1 MNYLINIYVTNL
13 LWQSF
18 QSWKFGTIYQAN
30 IAYATFERH
39 LHKHTESAKRQQ
51 TGRGWAETVRVTE
64 IISDTFQCR
73 RQFRQINFVFFC
85 PCHDGS
91 MRAYRLRFNWVW
103 FIGIF
108 RLTTT
113 TIQYVRIE
121 CVMFMSVDDLN
132 IRWLQWLEWSCNK
145 SNYRYISYVV

>member
-1 MNYLINIYVTNL
+1 MWQIGMQWITLAKLSVMKIRHNL
-13 LWQSF
+13 PGEHSLRNF
-18 QSWKFGTIYQAN
+18 RE
-30 IAYATFERH
+30 TFTQTHRMREASADRER
-39 LHKHTESAKRQQ
+39 LSSQQ
-51 TGRGWAETVRVTE
+51 TVRVTE

-73 RQFRQINFVFFC
+73 RQFRQINFVFFY